1 MRILIV
7 SSFLPFPLDSGGHV
21 RLYNII
27 KQLSSKHKITLVCE
41 IRSHQSE
48 EDIKEMKKL
57 CENVITVPRKKQ
69 WSIENIAKTA
79 TSAYPFLLIG
89 HTLPEMKQEIVKQL
103 NNTRFD
109 VIHIETMY
117 VFQNLPKTYLPTV
130 LVEHNIE
137 YMVYEK
143 FAQKAPIYLRPF
155 LMADIL
161 KIKKWEENFW
171 KKATKLVAVSEEEKN
186 LMQRTD
192 TVVVPN
198 GVDIKSFPFK
208 KKKTKKSKTILFM
221 GNFKWIQNVNAA
233 EYILKEVWPLIKTEN
248 VTLWIVGKH
257 IPQSL
262 KVFASKNII
271 FDENAPAETWKIYQ
285 KADILLSPIFVGGG
299 TSYKILEA
307 MASGVPVVTTELG
320 IKGLKAKKDI
330 QALTGE
336 NAIQLAEH
344 VDTVFLNSDL
354 YESIINNARGFIEKN
369 YTWDSITKILE
380 KVYQD
385 AVSNK

>member
-1 MRILIV
+1 MKILVV
-7 SSFLPFPLDSGGHV
+7 SSFLPYPLDSGGHV

-27 KQLSSKHKITLVCE
+27 KQLSSKHNITLVCE
-41 IRSHQSE
+41 MRSHQSD
-48 EDIKEMKKL
+48 EDITEIKKL
-57 CENVITVPRKKQ
+57 CETVVTVKRKKQ

-79 TSAYPFLLIG
+79 TSAFPFLLVG
-89 HTLPEMKQEIVKQL
+89 HTLPEMKQEIVNQL

-109 VIHIETMY
+109 VIHVETMY

-161 KIKKWEENFW
+161 KIKKWEEMFW

-192 TVVVPN
+192 AVVVPN

-208 KKKTKKSKTILFM
+208 KKKAKKTKTILFM
-221 GNFKWIQNVNAA
+221 GNFKWIQNVNTA
-233 EYILKEVWPLIKTEN
+233 EYIVKEIWPLIKTEN

-257 IPQSL
+257 IPQNL
-262 KVFASKNII
+262 KSFASKNII
-271 FDENAPAETWKIYQ
+271 FDENAPVETWKIYQ

-320 IKGLKAKKDI
+320 IKGLKAKDNEH
-330 QALTGE
+330 ALIGE
-336 NAIQLAEH
+336 NANQLASH
-344 VDTVFLNSDL
+344 VDTILSNNEL
-354 YESIINNARGFIEKN
+354 YTTLTENAREFIEKN
-369 YTWDSITKILE
+369 YTWESITKTLE

-385 AVSNK
+385 AVNNK

>member
-198 GVDIKSFPFK
+198 GVDIKSFPF
-208 KKKTKKSKTILFM
+208 FY
-221 GNFKWIQNVNAA
+221 F
-233 EYILKEVWPLIKTEN
+233 
-248 VTLWIVGKH
+248 
-257 IPQSL
+257 
-262 KVFASKNII
+262 
-271 FDENAPAETWKIYQ
+271 
-285 KADILLSPIFVGGG
+285 
-299 TSYKILEA
+299 
-307 MASGVPVVTTELG
+307 
-320 IKGLKAKKDI
+320 
-330 QALTGE
+330 
-336 NAIQLAEH
+336 
-344 VDTVFLNSDL
+344 
-354 YESIINNARGFIEKN
+354 
-369 YTWDSITKILE
+369 
-380 KVYQD
+380 
-385 AVSNK
+385 